1 MTVDR
6 IPITRPAAGEPRDY
20 EEIANAMD
28 RKKQAKLQQ
37 TMNYDPR
44 FSSFVGWVTGISAVL
59 VAGFFIFVGKSLVA
73 MQSDIAVLLARP
85 VGIGQDQYARD
96 FNRVDAEIL
105 RLQNDMRLQTE
116 RIPR

>member
-1 MTVDR
+1 MTVS
-6 IPITRPAAGEPRDY
+6 PITRPPAGEPRDY

-28 RKKQAKLQQ
+28 RANKQKSKFQQ

-44 FSSFVGWVTGISAVL
+44 FSSFVAWGTGICAIL